1 MKNYLVVENKIVT
14 NYTIAEDDFISP
26 ENWIDITDMVKNQD
40 KNSDDLFP
48 TIGWSYVDEVFIPPP
63 LPIDNQ

>member
-14 NYTIAEDDFISP
+14 NYTIAEDDFIAP
-26 ENWIDITDMVKNQD
+26 ENWIDITEMVKNHD

-48 TIGWSYVDEVFIPPP
+48 TIGWSYVDGVFIQPP
-63 LPIDNQ
+63 LPIDN